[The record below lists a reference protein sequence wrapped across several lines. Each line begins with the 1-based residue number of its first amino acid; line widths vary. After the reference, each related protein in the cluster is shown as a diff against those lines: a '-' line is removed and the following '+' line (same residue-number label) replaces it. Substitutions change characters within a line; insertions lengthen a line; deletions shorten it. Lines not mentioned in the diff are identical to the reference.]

1 MIELWPILMRKTA
14 ITTTF
19 YFTEE
24 EENIRKKG
32 KGSSNG
38 HDLDAN
44 FFNTCNDFHMEEI
57 VVPLVSKTTEKS
69 IKLKTSTLIRK
80 N

>member
-24 EENIRKKG
+24 EQNIRKEG
-32 KGSSNG
+32 QIAMAMI
-38 HDLDAN
+38 LMRT
-44 FFNTCNDFHMEEI
+44 F
-57 VVPLVSKTTEKS
+57 L
-69 IKLKTSTLIRK
+69 TLAVIFIWKRL
-80 N
+80 